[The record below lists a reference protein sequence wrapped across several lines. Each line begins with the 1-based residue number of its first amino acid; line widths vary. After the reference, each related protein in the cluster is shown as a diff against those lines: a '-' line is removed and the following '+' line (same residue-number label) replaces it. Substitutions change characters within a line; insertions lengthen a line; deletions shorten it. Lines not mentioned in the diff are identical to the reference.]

1 MDLTSELNNLIY
13 KLDVSVKSLRK
24 TGSQYAKAYTDYRVA
39 LAKELMKEKVLRII
53 NNYGAMNQLKYMQTE
68 MFEFVEAVINYN
80 NLSNEKNKEHIE
92 EEYADLM
99 VMLEQF
105 HAYYNLDDMHIS
117 EVMHQKIDR
126 QLKRIEND

>member
-1 MDLTSELNNLIY
+1 MKN
-13 KLDVSVKSLRK
+13 KLLK
-24 TGSQYAKAYTDYRVA
+24 
-39 LAKELMKEKVLRII
+39 II

>member
-1 MDLTSELNNLIY
+1 M
-13 KLDVSVKSLRK
+13 R
-24 TGSQYAKAYTDYRVA
+24 
-39 LAKELMKEKVLRII
+39 EKILSII
-53 NNYGAMNQLKYMQTE
+53 SFYGVIPQLKYMQTE
-68 MFEFVEAVINYN
+68 MFEFIEAVINYN

-105 HAYYNLDDMHIS
+105 HAYYDLDDMHIS

>member
-1 MDLTSELNNLIY
+1 MKN
-13 KLDVSVKSLRK
+13 KLLK
-24 TGSQYAKAYTDYRVA
+24 
-39 LAKELMKEKVLRII
+39 II

-68 MFEFVEAVINYN
+68 VFEFVEAVINYN
-80 NLSNEKNKEHIE
+80 NLSNEKNKDHIE

-105 HAYYNLDDMHIS
+105 RAYYDLDDMHIS

>member
-1 MDLTSELNNLIY
+1 
-13 KLDVSVKSLRK
+13 
-24 TGSQYAKAYTDYRVA
+24 
-39 LAKELMKEKVLRII
+39 MKEKVLRII

>member
-1 MDLTSELNNLIY
+1 MKN
-13 KLDVSVKSLRK
+13 KL
-24 TGSQYAKAYTDYRVA
+24 
-39 LAKELMKEKVLRII
+39 LRII

-105 HAYYNLDDMHIS
+105 HAYYNLEDMHIS

>member
-1 MDLTSELNNLIY
+1 
-13 KLDVSVKSLRK
+13 
-24 TGSQYAKAYTDYRVA
+24 
-39 LAKELMKEKVLRII
+39 MKEKVLRII

-68 MFEFVEAVINYN
+68 MFEFIEAVINYN
-80 NLSNEKNKEHIE
+80 NLSNENNKEHIE

>member
-1 MDLTSELNNLIY
+1 MKN
-13 KLDVSVKSLRK
+13 KL
-24 TGSQYAKAYTDYRVA
+24 
-39 LAKELMKEKVLRII
+39 LRII

-105 HAYYNLDDMHIS
+105 HAYFNLDDMHIS

>member
-1 MDLTSELNNLIY
+1 MKN
-13 KLDVSVKSLRK
+13 KL
-24 TGSQYAKAYTDYRVA
+24 
-39 LAKELMKEKVLRII
+39 LRII

-80 NLSNEKNKEHIE
+80 NLSNEKNKDHIE

>member
-1 MDLTSELNNLIY
+1 MKN
-13 KLDVSVKSLRK
+13 KL
-24 TGSQYAKAYTDYRVA
+24 
-39 LAKELMKEKVLRII
+39 LRII
-53 NNYGAMNQLKYMQTE
+53 NNYGVISQLKYMQTE

-105 HAYYNLDDMHIS
+105 HAYYDLDDMHIS
-117 EVMHQKIDR
+117 EIMHQKIDR
-126 QLKRIEND
+126 QLDRIEKEK

>member
-1 MDLTSELNNLIY
+1 
-13 KLDVSVKSLRK
+13 
-24 TGSQYAKAYTDYRVA
+24 
-39 LAKELMKEKVLRII
+39 MKEKVLRII
-53 NNYGAMNQLKYMQTE
+53 NNYGVIPQLKYMQTE

-92 EEYADLM
+92 EEYADIM

>member
-1 MDLTSELNNLIY
+1 MKN
-13 KLDVSVKSLRK
+13 KL
-24 TGSQYAKAYTDYRVA
+24 
-39 LAKELMKEKVLRII
+39 LRII
-53 NNYGAMNQLKYMQTE
+53 NNYGEMNQLKYMQTE
-68 MFEFVEAVINYN
+68 MFEFIEAVINYN

>member
-1 MDLTSELNNLIY
+1 
-13 KLDVSVKSLRK
+13 
-24 TGSQYAKAYTDYRVA
+24 
-39 LAKELMKEKVLRII
+39 MKEKVLRII
-53 NNYGAMNQLKYMQTE
+53 NNYGVIPQLKYMQTE

-80 NLSNEKNKEHIE
+80 NFSNEKNKEHIE

>member
-1 MDLTSELNNLIY
+1 MKN
-13 KLDVSVKSLRK
+13 KL
-24 TGSQYAKAYTDYRVA
+24 
-39 LAKELMKEKVLRII
+39 LRII

-126 QLKRIEND
+126 QLKRTEND